1 MARAGLLGGCLPSTA
16 AATTSLRKH
25 QSPPKSLPLKGIFN
39 QKSAVRIRCCLSPP
53 SGYLLPR
60 VGKLLTVAPYY
71 LSDQVV
77 KLFCGDNYG
86 ARYLAFAIDLADK
99 HQRLYKKL
107 KPTVDKFFQLDLSND
122 PSYIDDCIEILLG
135 NEDCWICT
143 HSMENPASKLAE
155 AFGRSYDYKFDDIC
169 ARKNSKNTVK
179 CTKLS
184 FILFFGEKA
193 PCPNVKTRDDFKNLL
208 LQLLGTQSYVVTMRA
223 MCYSFTGDAEM
234 VETALNH

>member
-86 ARYLAFAIDLADK
+86 ARYLAFAIDLVDK

-143 HSMENPASKLAE
+143 HSMVCIRRIQPQNWQKLLE
-155 AFGRSYDYKFDDIC
+155 GLMTTSLMIFVPGKTPRTLS
-169 ARKNSKNTVK
+169 NV
-179 CTKLS
+179 LS
-184 FILFFGEKA
+184 FRLYCFL
-193 PCPNVKTRDDFKNLL
+193 VRRR
-208 LQLLGTQSYVVTMRA
+208 RA
-223 MCYSFTGDAEM
+223 QMSRLVMISKIYCYSCLEHKVM
-234 VETALNH
+234 L